1 MKLKFKLND
10 PSYKAEITLQGYK
23 TLDGNYLFD
32 DHPDMDIAINKKS
45 GKVITFPKE
54 EFGTEAYDSQ
64 DRFLSYL
71 AKKGVIDR
79 SSIRSGNVA
88 NSLLGILLNPKDK
101 DISKIDVCM
110 LGIYNFLKEEEPFF
124 KVIDDIENDYEES
137 LLKPDAEHSTE
148 LGEVPH
154 KEKQGSLPPGKYYGY
169 GYGYR
174 PYVYESID
182 REEK

>member
-10 PSYKAEITLQGYK
+10 PSFKAEVTLQGFK

-32 DHPDMDIAINKKS
+32 DHPEMDIAINKKA

-54 EFGTEAYDSQ
+54 EYGTDAYESQ

-88 NSLLGILLNPKDK
+88 NSLLGVLLEPKEETIDK
-101 DISKIDVCM
+101 ISVCM
-110 LGIYNFLKEEEPFF
+110 LGIYNFLNMEEPFF
-124 KVIDDIENDYEES
+124 KVLDDIEDDYEES
-137 LLKPDAEHSTE
+137 LLKPDPEHSTE

-154 KEKQGSLPPGKYYGY
+154 KSKQGSLPPGKYYGY

-174 PYVYESID
+174 PYVYESLD
-182 REEK
+182 LEEK